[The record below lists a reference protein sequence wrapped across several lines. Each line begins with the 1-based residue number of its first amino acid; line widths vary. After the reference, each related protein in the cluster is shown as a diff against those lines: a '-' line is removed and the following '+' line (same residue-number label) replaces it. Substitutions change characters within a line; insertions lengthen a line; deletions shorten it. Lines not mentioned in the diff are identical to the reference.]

1 MEYMDVLVSLAA
13 PFCLILTLHS
23 WGPRWAW
30 LWWSGGRHIWTTDPC
45 AAEWSRC
52 SDHILLYP
60 YGSRQ
65 QIVNTCNR
73 HISSHF
79 KNLCISRTDLT
90 TCKSNPFVILAIT
103 RNVFFWSNMAI
114 TQFIEVC
121 PWPFI
126 PKKMEENEPFLT
138 LGEPFSTP
146 PPLFKKTSG
155 NLAVGVRGRGLLVPK
170 QIHINDEW
178 EWNLMIKKRVSYI

>member
-1 MEYMDVLVSLAA
+1 MQIKTSLVLIIQVLHIIQFAHITSVASSCNMEYMDVLVSLAA

-23 WGPRWAW
+23 WGPHWAW

-103 RNVFFWSNMAI
+103 RNWFFFGQI
-114 TQFIEVC
+114 
-121 PWPFI
+121 WP
-126 PKKMEENEPFLT
+126 
-138 LGEPFSTP
+138 
-146 PPLFKKTSG
+146 
-155 NLAVGVRGRGLLVPK
+155 
-170 QIHINDEW
+170 
-178 EWNLMIKKRVSYI
+178 